1 MIVRELITRL
11 RYAVDNSDLK
21 QYENAAKEVGSRM
34 SKIGALI
41 GTAVAGVSIAAI
53 AGIADEWASVEG
65 RVSLVTDSLEEQ
77 KRVQE
82 SLFDLAQR
90 NRQEYTATADLFQ
103 SVARNKKDLGLNTD
117 QVLGLTDVI
126 GKAMVIGGGSAGS
139 QQAALMQLGQALGS
153 GALRGDE
160 LNSIIEQAP
169 RLAVMIAD
177 AFGVSVGQL
186 KDLGKTGK
194 LTSKELAD
202 GLLRQAEKISAEFEK
217 MPKTFSSSVT
227 MLRNKMGQL
236 IVRLNKASG
245 AAEVFYRFIELLL
258 DNFEKIAAVSGLI
271 ALRMGIAGATAA
283 LSEAIAAAGGLRK
296 ALLLAGKTLW
306 PFLRLAAIMYGVYLI
321 GQDIW
326 VWLEGG
332 KSVLGG
338 LIGRVE
344 EWQEEVAAVREFVAS
359 IVEFWRAHSKDLI
372 TTVAKWAAIGAVVLV
387 ALKVFGVIAVVIEV
401 IAVVLLWVGGIMA
414 AVFGIPVWA
423 AVAII
428 AAIAAVAAAFYLHWD
443 NIKKF
448 ASAAWDYVKD
458 TGIAAF
464 EAIKTFF
471 SGMADWI
478 GNKISGIGR
487 SLKNLMPFF
496 GKGLP
501 SVSGAS
507 LQGRGAQMNQTNHV
521 TVNATNA
528 SPAAVAGAVNTGIR
542 RANSR
547 PMMLTPPAEAAR

>member
-1 MIVRELITRL
+1 MIVRELVTRL
-11 RYAVDNSDLK
+11 RYAVDNSGLK

-34 SKIGALI
+34 SKVGALI
-41 GTAVAGVSIAAI
+41 GAAVAGVSIAAI

-65 RVSLVTDSLEEQ
+65 RISLVTDSLEEQ

-82 SLFDLAQR
+82 SLFDMAQR
-90 NRQEYTATADLFQ
+90 NRQEYTATAGLFQ
-103 SVARNKKDLGLNTD
+103 SVARNKADLGLNTD
-117 QVLGLTDVI
+117 QVLSLTDVI
-126 GKAMVIGGGSAGS
+126 GKAMVIGGGSAGA
-139 QQAALMQLGQALGS
+139 QQAALVQLGQAMGA

-160 LNSIIEQAP
+160 LNSIMEQAP
-169 RLAVMIAD
+169 RLALMIAD
-177 AFGVSVGQL
+177 GFGVSVGQL
-186 KDLGKTGK
+186 RKMGKAGQ
-194 LTSKELAD
+194 LTSKELAA
-202 GLLRQAEKISAEFEK
+202 GLLKQAEKISAEFEK
-217 MPKTFSSSVT
+217 MPKTFGGSMT

-236 IVRLNKASG
+236 INRLNKASG
-245 AAEVFYRFIELLL
+245 AAEVFYRFSALIL
-258 DNFEKIAAVSGLI
+258 DNFEKIAAVAGLI
-271 ALRMGIAGATAA
+271 ALRMGIVAATTSLRGA
-283 LSEAIAAAGGLRK
+283 IVAAGGLQK
-296 ALLLAGKTLW
+296 ALLLAGKSLW

-326 VWLEGG
+326 VWLQGG
-332 KSVLGG
+332 TSVLGG

-359 IVEFWRAHSKDLI
+359 IVEFWQAHSKELI
-372 TTVAKWAAIGAVVLV
+372 KTVAKWAAIGAVALV
-387 ALKVFGVIAVVIEV
+387 ALKVFGVIAVAIKV
-401 IAVVLLWVGGIMA
+401 IASVLLWVGGIMA

-443 NIKKF
+443 KIKTF

-464 EAIKTFF
+464 AAIKNFF
-471 SGMADWI
+471 SGVADWI
-478 GNKISGIGR
+478 GDKIAGIGKAIER
-487 SLKNLMPFF
+487 IIPFF
-496 GKGLP
+496 GLDIP
-501 SVSGAS
+501 NVSASSV
-507 LQGRGAQMNQTNHV
+507 QGRGAQMNQTNNV

-547 PMMLTPPAEAAR
+547 HMMLTPPAEAAR

>member
-126 GKAMVIGGGSAGS
+126 GKAMVIGGGSAGA

-186 KDLGKTGK
+186 KDLGKAGK
-194 LTSKELAD
+194 ITSKELAD
-202 GLLRQAEKISAEFEK
+202 GLLKQAEKISAEFEK

-236 IVRLNKASG
+236 IVRLNNASG
-245 AAEVFYRFIELLL
+245 AAEVFYRFINLLL
-258 DNFEKIAAVSGLI
+258 DNFEKIAAVAGLI

-326 VWLEGG
+326 VWLQGG

-387 ALKVFGVIAVVIEV
+387 ALKVFGVIAVVIKV
-401 IAVVLLWVGGIMA
+401 IAFVLLWVGGIMA

-478 GNKISGIGR
+478 GNKIAGIGHA
-487 SLKNLMPFF
+487 LKNLMPFF

-507 LQGRGAQMNQTNHV
+507 LQGRGAQMNQTNNV

>member
-11 RYAVDNSDLK
+11 RYAVDNSGLK
-21 QYENAAKEVGSRM
+21 QYENAAKEVGNRM
-34 SKIGALI
+34 GKVGALI
-41 GTAVAGVSIAAI
+41 GAAVAGVSIAAI

-90 NRQEYTATADLFQ
+90 NRQEYTATAGLFQ
-103 SVARNKKDLGLNTD
+103 SVARNKKDLGLDTD

-139 QQAALMQLGQALGS
+139 QQAALMQLGQALGA

-186 KDLGKTGK
+186 KELGKAGQ
-194 LTSKELAD
+194 LTSKELAA
-202 GLLRQAEKISAEFEK
+202 GLLKQAEKIGAEFEK
-217 MPKTFSSSVT
+217 MPKTFGGSMT

-236 IVRLNKASG
+236 IDRLNKASG
-245 AAEVFYRFIELLL
+245 AAEVFYRFSELLL
-258 DNFEKIAAVSGLI
+258 DNFEKIAAVAGLI
-271 ALRMGIAGATAA
+271 ALRMGIVAATAS
-283 LSEAIAAAGGLRK
+283 LTKAIAAAGGLRN
-296 ALLLAGKTLW
+296 ALLLAGKSLW
-306 PFLRLAAIMYGVYLI
+306 PFLKLAAIMYGVYLI
-321 GQDIW
+321 GEDIW
-326 VWLEGG
+326 VWLQGG
-332 KSVLGG
+332 NSVLGG

-344 EWQEEVAAVREFVAS
+344 EWRDEVAAVRELVLDIRDFLR
-359 IVEFWRAHSKDLI
+359 EHSEDLI
-372 TTVAKWAAIGAVVLV
+372 KPIAKWAAIAAVALV
-387 ALKVFGVIAVVIEV
+387 AFKVFGVIAVVIKA
-401 IAVVLLWVGGIMA
+401 IAFVLLWVGGIMA

-428 AAIAAVAAAFYLHWD
+428 AAIAAVAAAFYIHWD
-443 NIKKF
+443 KIKKF
-448 ASAAWDYVKD
+448 ASDAWDYVKT

-471 SGMADWI
+471 SGIADWI
-478 GNKISGIGR
+478 GDKIAGIGKAIER
-487 SLKNLMPFF
+487 IIPFF
-496 GKGLP
+496 GPDMP
-501 SVSGAS
+501 SVSGAAM
-507 LQGRGAQMNQTNHV
+507 QGRGAQMNQTNNV

-547 PMMLTPPAEAAR
+547 YMMTTPPAEAAR

>member
-34 SKIGALI
+34 SKVGALI

-202 GLLRQAEKISAEFEK
+202 GLLKQAEKISAEFEK

-326 VWLEGG
+326 VWLQGG
-332 KSVLGG
+332 TSVLGG

-372 TTVAKWAAIGAVVLV
+372 KTVAKWAAIGAVALV
-387 ALKVFGVIAVVIEV
+387 ALKVFGVIAVVIKV
-401 IAVVLLWVGGIMA
+401 IAFVLLWVGGIMA

-464 EAIKTFF
+464 AAIKTFF

-478 GNKISGIGR
+478 GNKIAGIGHA
-487 SLKNLMPFF
+487 LKNLMPFF

-507 LQGRGAQMNQTNHV
+507 LQGRGAQMNQTNNV

-547 PMMLTPPAEAAR
+547 YMMLTPPAEAAR

>member
-11 RYAVDNSDLK
+11 RYAVDNSGLK
-21 QYENAAKEVGSRM
+21 QYESAAKEVGSRM
-34 SKIGALI
+34 SKVGTLIGA
-41 GTAVAGVSIAAI
+41 AVAGVSIAAI

-65 RVSLVTDSLEEQ
+65 RVSLVTSSLEEQ

-90 NRQEYTATADLFQ
+90 NRQEYTATAGLFQ
-103 SVARNKKDLGLNTD
+103 SVARNKKDLGLDTD

-139 QQAALMQLGQALGS
+139 QQAALMQLGQALGA

-186 KDLGKTGK
+186 KELGKAGK
-194 LTSKELAD
+194 LTSKELAA
-202 GLLRQAEKISAEFEK
+202 GLLKQAEKIGAEFEK
-217 MPKTFSSSVT
+217 MPKTFGGSMT

-236 IVRLNKASG
+236 IDRLNKASG
-245 AAEVFYRFIELLL
+245 AAEVFYRFSELLL
-258 DNFEKIAAVSGLI
+258 DNFEKIAAVAGLI
-271 ALRMGIAGATAA
+271 ALRMGIVAATAS
-283 LSEAIAAAGGLRK
+283 LTKAIAAAGGLRK
-296 ALLLAGKTLW
+296 ALLLAGKSLW
-306 PFLRLAAIMYGVYLI
+306 PFLKLAAIMYGVYLI
-321 GQDIW
+321 GEDIW
-326 VWLEGG
+326 VWLQGG
-332 KSVLGG
+332 ESVLGG

-344 EWQEEVAAVREFVAS
+344 EWKDEVAEIREFSSS
-359 IVEFWRAHSKDLI
+359 IVEFWREHSKDLI
-372 TTVAKWAAIGAVVLV
+372 TIVAKWAAIGAVVLV
-387 ALKVFGVIAVVIEV
+387 AFKVFGVIAAVIKA
-401 IAVVLLWVGGIMA
+401 IAIVLLWVGGIMA

-443 NIKKF
+443 KIKKF
-448 ASAAWDYVKD
+448 ASDAWDYVKT

-464 EAIKTFF
+464 AAIKNFF
-471 SGMADWI
+471 SGVADWI
-478 GNKISGIGR
+478 GDKIAGIGKAIER
-487 SLKNLMPFF
+487 IIPFF
-496 GKGLP
+496 GPDMP
-501 SVSGAS
+501 SVSGAAM
-507 LQGRGAQMNQTNHV
+507 QGRGAQMNQTNNV

-528 SPAAVAGAVNTGIR
+528 SPAAVAGAVNTGMR

-547 PMMLTPPAEAAR
+547 YMMTTPPAEAAR